1 MDELMPL
8 LAAGAGGPA
17 VQELDAV
24 YVVIDWAPD
33 CTMPRVAAW
42 GSYGQMCND
51 VRSRVAWSDRLALRV
66 TGTLRTKC
74 KIDFGSGRVLY
85 IDRAAVPGGM
95 WRAGAPTGG
104 AGTGGTGQ
112 VPPARAG
119 IT

>member
-1 MDELMPL
+1 MPL
-8 LAAGAGGPA
+8 LAAGADGPA
-17 VQELDAV
+17 AQELDVV

-51 VRSRVAWSDRLALRV
+51 VRSRVAWGDRLALRV

-85 IDRAAVPGGM
+85 IDRAAVPGGV
-95 WRAGAPTGG
+95 WRAGAAAA
-104 AGTGGTGQ
+104 AGSGTGQ
-112 VPPARAG
+112 VPPARG